1 MGSLFSGI
9 GGLDLGLERAGMR
22 VVWQV
27 ENDPFR
33 QAVLEK
39 HWPEVKRYGD
49 IRTIDPAEL
58 EPVDLVAG
66 GPPCQPVSLAGKRRG
81 KADDRW
87 LWDETIRI
95 VAGLRP
101 RWCLFENPTG
111 FISMG
116 LDDVLSALE
125 ALGYSCRAAV
135 IPACAVGAPHIR
147 SRIWVVAYSPGVERQ
162 SGAEKQGVLRRVP
175 EEGEERNNPDGS
187 GEAQSGKDVAH
198 AEGAERQRTGIA
210 RDGRDG
216 FADGGRWKAQSGV
229 GEFAYGVSSWLV
241 GHRWPALLGCE
252 QYDWEPPR
260 LVQGKIPY
268 HRQKLQAL
276 GDAVV
281 PQVAEAI
288 GRAIMQAHLMFRG

>member
-1 MGSLFSGI
+1 M
-9 GGLDLGLERAGMR
+9 GLERAGMQI
-22 VVWQV
+22 VWQV

-33 QAVLEK
+33 QQVLAK
-39 HWPEVKRYGD
+39 HWPGVRRYGD
-49 IRTIDPAEL
+49 IRQLDPTEL

-87 LWDETIRI
+87 LWGETIRI

-101 RWCLFENPTG
+101 RWCLFENPIG

-125 ALGYSCRAAV
+125 TLGYSCRAAV
-135 IPACAVGAPHIR
+135 IPACIVGAPHRRDRVWI
-147 SRIWVVAYSPGVERQ
+147 VAYSKRQGLQRSAITKMATASKSAKGGEIMVCNCGV
-162 SGAEKQGVLRRVP
+162 
-175 EEGEERNNPDGS
+175 
-187 GEAQSGKDVAH
+187 
-198 AEGAERQRTGIA
+198 
-210 RDGRDG
+210 
-216 FADGGRWKAQSGV
+216 AQSGV
-229 GEFAYGVSSWLV
+229 GGDFARFPSRMDGY
-241 GHRWPALLGCE
+241 RWPAPFGCD

-260 LVQGKIPY
+260 LAQGKIP
-268 HRQKLQAL
+268 HRRERLMAL

-288 GRAIMQAHLMFRG
+288 GRAIMAVR